1 MPVGRVDPVGSS
13 IIFFSYTP
21 STILPLSYPTHGR
34 TNRNLPKLCWLDA
47 YRRRAVCIM
56 YKKGQV
62 TPVDDRGLSI
72 PNRHVSVYFFIRGKK
87 KGKKYDYPLSLF
99 HHYSPRVPTRPF
111 SSDRQFFKYLD
122 PSVDFGHVLI
132 SLCKDLLT
140 GDSYTDVYRI

>member
-1 MPVGRVDPVGSS
+1 
-13 IIFFSYTP
+13 
-21 STILPLSYPTHGR
+21 
-34 TNRNLPKLCWLDA
+34 
-47 YRRRAVCIM
+47 M

-140 GDSYTDVYRI
+140 GDSYTDVYRIECVHYVYISILSPAQLIRPFEIGLPTRFINLNSLLYAWSAFSSSRNKLR